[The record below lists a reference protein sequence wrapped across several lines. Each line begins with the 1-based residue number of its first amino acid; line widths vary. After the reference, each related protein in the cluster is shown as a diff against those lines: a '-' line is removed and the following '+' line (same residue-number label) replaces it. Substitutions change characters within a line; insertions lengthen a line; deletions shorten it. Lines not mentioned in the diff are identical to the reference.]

1 MTVPT
6 RLGRPPFNPE
16 ERARREAERRIEH
29 AMYGAIRDALAFGR
43 RGQNPLD
50 LGRRFDME
58 RELLAEL
65 AERLT
70 VAAPEHLSPAER
82 RIWQDAVERMARGIA
97 ELIRDQCSAASRC

>member
-1 MTVPT
+1 MTEPK
-6 RLGRPPFNPE
+6 RLGRLPLDPE

-29 AMYGAIRDALAFGR
+29 AMYGAIRNALAFGR

-50 LGRRFDME
+50 LARRLDME

-65 AERLT
+65 AERFT

-82 RIWQDAVERMARGIA
+82 RIWQDAVEMTTRGIA
-97 ELIRDQCSAASRC
+97 ELIRDQCSATSRC